1 MSKIIEVRFS
11 DIDSDN
17 HANHTKVIEWIA
29 HKRVDM
35 INDFIVDSKCTSVDH
50 VLVNITANFLRP
62 VKWPGTVRVDG
73 TVTGVGNTSVT
84 TEFSVYQN
92 SVLVANA
99 TCVNVFF
106 DPSTKTPVPVPDVLR
121 TIMTAGG

>member
-17 HANHTKVIEWIA
+17 HANHTKVVEWIA

-35 INDFIVDSKCTSVDH
+35 INDFIIMSKCTDVDH
-50 VLVNITANFLRP
+50 VLVNITANFLKP

-73 TVTGVGNTSVT
+73 TVTKVGNTSVT

-92 SVLVANA
+92 SEPVANA

-106 DPSTKTPVPVPDVLR
+106 DPSNGTPVSIPHVLR

>member
-17 HANHTKVIEWIA
+17 HANHTKVVEWIA
-29 HKRVDM
+29 HERVDM
-35 INDFIVDSKCTSVDH
+35 INDFITISKCTDIDH
-50 VLVNITANFLRP
+50 VLVNITANFLKP
-62 VKWPGTVRVDG
+62 VKWPGNVRVNG
-73 TVTGVGNTSVT
+73 TVTKVGNTSVA

-92 SVLVANA
+92 SELVANA

-106 DPSTKTPVPVPDVLR
+106 DPFTKTPVPVSDVLR